1 MNSNIIKLNFVEFVK
16 RKFQFLDSVFLSL
29 PLNNL
34 EDGKILTDFKEHVY
48 KSFYENN
55 DPETVV
61 LSCFTDR
68 CDDRNIIDDLFQIIK
83 YIEREIVLY
92 DSVEDAAFE
101 KINNLNGPNSLA
113 NVIGNAITDGES
125 LPLSELLSEI
135 NIRLVLTAHPTQF
148 YPGTILG
155 IINDL
160 NIAIRENN
168 LTNISTILKQLSFT
182 PFFSK
187 QKPTPFDE
195 ALSLIWYLE
204 NVFYKAILDI
214 QETVQINVSGYSGEI
229 INPELIEM
237 GFWPGGDRDGNPFV
251 TPEITLRVAKRL
263 RSAILGKYHKE
274 IKTLRRKLTFRD
286 VHEKLKF
293 IEIALYRS
301 LYSDNK
307 PEITLDE
314 LLGVLREICDTLKNS
329 FDEIYLEEVLRL
341 INTIKIF
348 QYHFASLDIRQD
360 NKTHRAVLM
369 EILESLGITYN
380 YENLTGE
387 EAEAFLFEDYIKN
400 FDFSAATEK
409 THETLEY
416 IKNIKTIQEL
426 NGEKGCCRYII
437 SNCGSEKDIF
447 ELIALFIF
455 AGWEKNKITVDFI
468 PLFETISDL
477 KNAASV
483 LRQLY
488 SSTFYREHL
497 VRRNNRQT
505 VMLGFSDGTKD
516 GGYLTAN
523 WGIYKAKEELT
534 AVSEE
539 FDIKLTFFDGR
550 GGPAA
555 RGGGKTHDFYTSHGE
570 SIQNTRIHLTVQ
582 GQTVSSNFGTVMS
595 ARYNMEQL
603 ISASLKNRLYS
614 RYNADFLPEDRQLME
629 ELSRESF
636 EAYLELRSDEKFI
649 PYLVNRSA
657 MAHYDKTN
665 IGSRPDR
672 RNTPENYSLEDLRAI
687 PFVAAWTLNKQNIPG
702 FFGFGSSLE
711 KAIENNKLP
720 QLHDLYSRSLFFRTL
735 IQNSMMV
742 LKKTDF
748 TITSF
753 HSNDEEYGNLWNTL
767 FNEFKKT
774 RKNLLIVSQM
784 ETLMEG
790 NPKDLLS
797 VELRENMVLPL
808 CIIHQFALSRLNRLK
823 TENPKSELIEEY
835 TKMIIRSSYGIINA
849 ARNSA

>member
-1 MNSNIIKLNFVEFVK
+1 MNSNIIKLNFAEFVK

-34 EDGKILTDFKEHVY
+34 ENGKILTDFKEHVY
-48 KSFYENN
+48 KTSGEVKN
-55 DPETVV
+55 PEEIIS
-61 LSCFTDR
+61 SCFPDR
-68 CDDRNIIDDLFQIIK
+68 CEDKDIIDDLFQIIK
-83 YIEREIVLY
+83 YIEREIVLF
-92 DSVEDAAFE
+92 DSIEDSAFE

-113 NVIGNAITDGES
+113 NVIGNAITDEKS
-125 LPLSELLSEI
+125 QILSDLLSQI

-168 LTNISTILKQLSFT
+168 LTEISTILKQLSFT

-214 QETVQINVSGYSGEI
+214 QETVQNNVPGYSGEI

-263 RSAILGKYHKE
+263 RSAILGKYHEE

-314 LLGVLREICDTLKNS
+314 LLGVLREIRDTIRNS
-329 FDEIYLEEVLRL
+329 FDEIYLGKTEKL
-341 INTIKIF
+341 INTIRIF
-348 QYHFASLDIRQD
+348 QYHFATLDIRQD
-360 NKTHRAVLM
+360 NRTHRAVLM
-369 EILESLGITYN
+369 EILESLGRGHD
-380 YENLTGE
+380 YEKLASH
-387 EAEAFLFEDYIKN
+387 EAEKFLFGDYSKD
-400 FDFSAATEK
+400 FDRSAVTEK
-409 THETLEY
+409 TDETLEY

-437 SNCGSEKDIF
+437 SNCGSERDVF
-447 ELIALFIF
+447 ELMALFLF
-455 AGWEKNKITVDFI
+455 AGWEKNNITVDFI

-477 KNAASV
+477 ENAASV
-483 LRQLY
+483 MRRLY
-488 SSTFYREHL
+488 SSSFYKAHL
-497 VRRNNRQT
+497 AGRNNRQT

-523 WGIYKAKEELT
+523 WSIYKAKEELT

-555 RGGGKTHDFYTSHGE
+555 RGGGKTHNFYTSHGK

-629 ELSRESF
+629 ELSGESF
-636 EAYLELRSDEKFI
+636 EAYLKLRSHEKFI

-657 MAHYDKTN
+657 MTHYGKTN

-672 RNTPENYSLEDLRAI
+672 RNTPENYSLKDLRAI

-711 KAIENNKLP
+711 KAIEKDRLA

-767 FNEFKKT
+767 YNEFEKT

-797 VELRENMVLPL
+797 VELREKMVLPL

-823 TENPKSELIEEY
+823 EEDPESALIEKY
-835 TKMIIRSSYGIINA
+835 NKMIIRSSYGIINA